1 MCKQLYFEHTQ
12 VIEETLRTHCPV
24 RGPFKE
30 SPVGG
35 VNLSGCNVPGGTMIF
50 VSITALNTVGSFCIS
65 VCHVREVVSQYV
77 VIIRIFGTHM
87 KY

>member
-1 MCKQLYFEHTQ
+1 MQTQIHLYFEHTQ

-50 VSITALNTVGSFCIS
+50 VSITALNTVGVFAYLYAMC
-65 VCHVREVVSQYV
+65 VRL
-77 VIIRIFGTHM
+77 
-87 KY
+87 